1 MQLSMPNALLL
12 ASLLALI
19 NAPGL
24 IGQGNVVGG
33 GIARTIECNQSLAR
47 SLELDDQLKRQPSGP
62 PNRPRPGN
70 GPFILA

>member
-1 MQLSMPNALLL
+1 MQLSIPNALLL
-12 ASLLALI
+12 AALLALI

-24 IGQGNVVGG
+24 LGHGTVVGG

-47 SLELDDQLKRQPSGP
+47 SLELDEQLKRRPAGP
-62 PNRPRPGN
+62 PNKQRRAS

>member
-1 MQLSMPNALLL
+1 MQLSASNALLL
-12 ASLLALI
+12 ATLLALI

-24 IGQGNVVGG
+24 VGHGSVVGG

-47 SLELDDQLKRQPSGP
+47 SLELDDQLRRRPAGP
-62 PNRPRPGN
+62 PYKQRLAS